1 MFARDCV
8 CCRYT
13 IEADMAQRV
22 IAEKEAGTVMV
33 DSLHGEIQHLKEKLR
48 LSTFASPEGQV
59 PFAETGIGAEG
70 RALKDLAEELKK
82 QVALS
87 AVQAS
92 LLEEKS
98 GEILIC
104 RQEISNLQKQNT
116 SVNEEEIKSEA
127 VIAATAY
134 FEAERVQMQS
144 EMDRRISE
152 SLEKQK
158 AEYAQKMD
166 ALMQEHKAAMDGER
180 RTASEKAE
188 SSMTREKSFSS
199 LQSTFD
205 EKLHSSDAQLAN
217 LKQQL
222 NR

>member
-1 MFARDCV
+1 
-8 CCRYT
+8 
-13 IEADMAQRV
+13 MAQRV

-48 LSTFASPEGQV
+48 VSTLVSSEGQV
-59 PFAETGIGAEG
+59 PPVGEGAGAEG
-70 RALKDLAEELKK
+70 RSIQDLEEELKK
-82 QVALS
+82 QVALT

-98 GEILIC
+98 GEMLIC
-104 RQEISNLQKQNT
+104 RQEIANLQKQNS
-116 SVNEEEIKSEA
+116 SVNVDEIKSQA
-127 VIAATAY
+127 VVAATAS
-134 FEAERVQMQS
+134 FEAERIQMQL

-158 AEYAQKMD
+158 AEYAHKMD
-166 ALMQEHKAAMDGER
+166 TLMQAHRAAMDGER

>member
-1 MFARDCV
+1 
-8 CCRYT
+8 
-13 IEADMAQRV
+13 
-22 IAEKEAGTVMV
+22 MV
-33 DSLHGEIQHLKEKLR
+33 DSLNGEIQHLKERLKLA
-48 LSTFASPEGQV
+48 TVVSPEGQV
-59 PFAETGIGAEG
+59 PLAGAEIGAEE
-70 RALKDLAEELKK
+70 RSLKDLEEELKK

-98 GEILIC
+98 GEISIC
-104 RQEISNLQKQNT
+104 RQEIFDHQKQNA
-116 SVNEEEIKSEA
+116 SVNEEEIKSLA
-127 VIAATAY
+127 VVAATAS
-134 FEAERVQMQS
+134 FEAERTQMQL

-158 AEYAQKMD
+158 AEYAHKMD
-166 ALMQEHKAAMDGER
+166 TLMQEHRAAMDGER

>member
-1 MFARDCV
+1 
-8 CCRYT
+8 
-13 IEADMAQRV
+13 MAQRE
-22 IAEKEAGTVMV
+22 IAEKEAGRIMV
-33 DSLHGEIQHLKEKLR
+33 DSLHGEIQHLKER
-48 LSTFASPEGQV
+48 LKFSTVVSPEGQV
-59 PFAETGIGAEG
+59 PLAGAEIGAGAEG
-70 RALKDLAEELKK
+70 RSLRDLEEELKK
-82 QVALS
+82 LVALS

-98 GEILIC
+98 GEISIC
-104 RQEISNLQKQNT
+104 RQEIASLQKQN
-116 SVNEEEIKSEA
+116 SSGNEEEIKSLA
-127 VIAATAY
+127 VVAARAS
-134 FEAERVQMQS
+134 FEAERTQMQL

-158 AEYAQKMD
+158 AEYAHKMD
-166 ALMQEHKAAMDGER
+166 FLMQEHRAAMDGER